1 MMEQKVSRS
10 MDITEVARSRLLGLL
25 RAAAPASAQCV
36 LLCDGQTL
44 RVLSHAVRMSELLEA
59 APQIMLVDSLHSPI
73 ETRTPSALAAG
84 MDVIYFLSPTLS
96 SVEAALADH
105 EDAAGPLDNPTY
117 GGLVHFV
124 FSRRLPDTLLQRLRE
139 SASARRIATLREAH
153 LQYLPLPGA
162 AFSLDAPG
170 AFGALFGP
178 SGDASRAAALGAL
191 AEQVCTVYG
200 SLGLPAPRVRYA
212 LHGHPV
218 SRTFAEHV
226 DALLR
231 LQPSRVRPRESR
243 ADGVVSGGS
252 PRRVALRRSTL
263 LILVRSFDPLTPLLH
278 DFSFEALA
286 EGLGLLSKGRY
297 VRPAGKGEALLRESD
312 AVWSD
317 LRRAYLPLDVVPVSI
332 AL

>member
-231 LQPSRVRPRESR
+231 LQPSRVRRESR

-263 LILVRSFDPLTPLLH
+263 LILDRSFDPLTPLLH